1 MKTILVLE
9 DFMLQTYTPKR
20 VLDASV
26 LGAKTLK
33 LKANSLTQL
42 EQKLEQGLGF
52 RVFAQLQLFF
62 DLTEVQFGQILGM
75 ASATL
80 RRRKES
86 GTLSVE
92 ESHAL
97 YQVAALLERANS
109 VIGNEAQAKH
119 WLLQPAFALNG
130 RTPLECAVSAVWH
143 EEVFNLLGRLEY
155 GAYS

>member
-1 MKTILVLE
+1 
-9 DFMLQTYTPKR
+9 MLQTYTPKR
-20 VLDASV
+20 LLNASV

-42 EQKLEQGLGF
+42 EQKLEQGLSF

-62 DLTEVQFGQILGM
+62 DLTEIQFGQILGM

-80 RRRKES
+80 RRRKEA
-86 GTLSVE
+86 GTLSVD

-97 YQVAALLERANS
+97 YQVAVLLERAS
-109 VIGNEAQAKH
+109 FVIGNETQAKH

-130 RTPLECAVSAVWH
+130 RKPLECAVSAVWH
-143 EEVFNLLGRLEY
+143 EEVLNLLGRLEY